1 MNDKFQG
8 SFHDLQVSTN
18 ELKII
23 EVSLRKFKKECE
35 DAGKHTTSID
45 NLLGRIQSYIEEWNC
60 EA

>member
-1 MNDKFQG
+1 MDE
-8 SFHDLQVSTN
+8 FHYLQVSIN

-35 DAGKHTTSID
+35 DAGKHTTAID
-45 NLLGRIQSYIEEWNC
+45 NLLCRVQLYIEEWNC

>member
-1 MNDKFQG
+1 MKMNELY
-8 SFHDLQVSTN
+8 DLQVSIN

-35 DAGKHTTSID
+35 DARKHTTAID
-45 NLLGRIQSYIEEWNC
+45 NLLCRVQLYIEEWTC